1 MLMSFHDTLLLNIGS
16 QLLEVVIMI
25 DFFVLTDSIRSMN
38 EKLKKEI
45 YDLEGEI
52 EHHHLVNQRT
62 KSIYGSQASVRS
74 GPRWQQPS
82 LSSRL
87 SQNPISLTWI
97 LWLIKSIRF
106 IVYQRL
112 WWILVT
118 IRILVTRWCLHH
130 WESTRQHYRN
140 TPSVSRKQE

>member
-1 MLMSFHDTLLLNIGS
+1 MLMSFHDTLLLNIVC
-16 QLLEVVIMI
+16 QLLEVVIIM

-118 IRILVTRWCLHH
+118 IRIYTIGNRHG
-130 WESTRQHYRN
+130 N
-140 TPSVSRKQE
+140 TTETLLGVCRKQE